1 MDIIV
6 CLKMVPDTSETEVRV
21 DSSGKDILKV
31 RLIYT
36 TNEADNYALESALLL
51 KEKLGGTITLITV
64 GEQKSDEILR
74 MGLAKGADR
83 AIRLTDS
90 LFEKGDAW
98 TTAKALYYAISPIKY
113 DLILTGCIATDD
125 GFSQIGPT
133 LASLLNIPSAAY
145 VNKIEVIDN
154 TKLRIDRELEGG
166 ILEKKEMPLP
176 ALLTI
181 QTGINTPRYPS
192 IIGIKKAAAKPIEVF
207 DAVKL
212 NIDPN
217 TFESLVELEKM
228 YHPVVE
234 AKAEF
239 ITGSED
245 EISAKLTGIIKEKVG
260 L

>member
-1 MDIIV
+1 
-6 CLKMVPDTSETEVRV
+6 MVPDTSETEVRV

-36 TNEADNYALESALLL
+36 TNEADNYALETALLL
-51 KEKLGGTITLITV
+51 KEKFGGTITLITV
-64 GEQKSDEILR
+64 GEPKSDEILR
-74 MGLAKGADR
+74 IGLAKGADR

-98 TTAKALYYAISPIKY
+98 ITAKALSRAISQIKY

-154 TKLRIDRELEGG
+154 TKLRINRELEGG
-166 ILEKKEMPLP
+166 ILEKKEIPLP

-192 IIGIKKAAAKPIEVF
+192 IIGIKKATAKMIEVYNSQQ
-207 DAVKL
+207 L
-212 NIDPN
+212 NLDPN
-217 TFESLVELEKM
+217 TVKCLVELEKM
-228 YHPVVE
+228 YHPLVE
-234 AKAEF
+234 SKAEI
-239 ITGSED
+239 ITGTEE
-245 EISAKLTGIIKEKVG
+245 EISAKLTDIIKEKVG